1 MPQPNM
7 KKEYRAELR
16 SVNKQLAR
24 LTRETRAAKKE
35 GCRQVRAAQREHLK
49 RITALIRD
57 FERLFRRH
65 ERAGERLVKRQQI
78 LEGRLS

>member
-1 MPQPNM
+1 MQPNM

-16 SVNKQLAR
+16 GIKKQLAA

-35 GCRQVRAAQREHLK
+35 GCRQVRAVQREHLK
-49 RITALIRD
+49 KITALMCD

-65 ERAGERLVKRQQI
+65 ERAGERLMKRQQI